1 MAKLWRMRKIVS
13 QVLKSVLDEGCGGK
27 TLTQQSYF
35 FMHEVNINKT
45 QLT

>member
-1 MAKLWRMRKIVS
+1 MLWRTSKIVA
-13 QVLKSVLDEGCGGK
+13 QVLKPVLDEGCGRK

-45 QLT
+45 QLP